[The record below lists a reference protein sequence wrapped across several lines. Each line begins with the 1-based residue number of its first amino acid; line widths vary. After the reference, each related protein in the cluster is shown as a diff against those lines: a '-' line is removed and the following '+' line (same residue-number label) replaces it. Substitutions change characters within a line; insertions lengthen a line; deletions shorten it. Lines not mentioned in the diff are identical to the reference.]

1 MNSRKNK
8 GGVQYE
14 EAGHGSV
21 CLLPSVCLIHSGRK
35 KNTIGKESSYEE
47 VGPSAGF
54 LLSPV
59 CLIHFGCMK
68 NTIGKENSHEEVG
81 SSAGFLLSSVCLI
94 ARMPNRQKGKR
105 IWSSIQGR
113 QHLEECCLPF
123 CQQSDASVNCSL
135 LHVKNKR
142 KNSRGILAHFSLKVL

>member
-21 CLLPSVCLIHSGRK
+21 CLLPSVCLIHSGHK
-35 KNTIGKESSYEE
+35 KNAIGKESSYEE

-59 CLIHFGCMK
+59 
-68 NTIGKENSHEEVG
+68 
-81 SSAGFLLSSVCLI
+81 SVCFI
-94 ARMPNRQKGKR
+94 V
-105 IWSSIQGR
+105 
-113 QHLEECCLPF
+113 CLPF
-123 CQQSDASVNCSL
+123 V
-135 LHVKNKR
+135 
-142 KNSRGILAHFSLKVL
+142 LKYAKLFL